1 MLRYKERERERC
13 RYRLFLLLHAI
24 SLIRDTAKLR
34 IGSWKEVSLRNC
46 LLNFNLRLVFL
57 SKGVAYNGCTQLRST
72 WTWKNSRTNNR
83 KSGNLYVGERIHQ
96 QRPPRRRRTD
106 GETATEDG
114 RTRGGRTDFFFATLT
129 SPFLEFLLPSLARSF
144 RPSVRL
150 AR

>member
-1 MLRYKERERERC
+1 M
-13 RYRLFLLLHAI
+13 
-24 SLIRDTAKLR
+24 SLITDVLSSVRLGLGKTPERTTESRGICTL
-34 IGSWKEVSLRNC
+34 GKE
-46 LLNFNLRLVFL
+46 F
-57 SKGVAYNGCTQLRST
+57 
-72 WTWKNSRTNNR
+72 TNN
-83 KSGNLYVGERIHQ
+83 G
-96 QRPPRRRRTD
+96 RRRTD